1 MQLIAVKSC
10 KIDALSTA
18 IFRSFDQNSSH
29 PSSWRCL
36 IQMLILMFPVFI
48 FNSAFSTQTLVGS
61 ADYKIDTLK
70 DVINRGKIPCFF
82 EGISMHDFFKAK
94 VTKEYD
100 DIYERSV
107 SEGFGETFPLGP
119 IPVLEKSE
127 SMVTFLSS
135 VGRKL
140 APLVSSVSGYGKVN
154 QEHYFS
160 AKPFHKSLRA
170 ILYSHNISKPIRK
183 SADKLAG
190 RAIQSGIVPKL
201 EGDIYIEFVL
211 SCYPTTLFEF
221 HKSEFPRKIND
232 FSWKP
237 LSFRGFYKIF

>member
-1 MQLIAVKSC
+1 
-10 KIDALSTA
+10 
-18 IFRSFDQNSSH
+18 
-29 PSSWRCL
+29 
-36 IQMLILMFPVFI
+36 MLILMFPVFI

-70 DVINRGKIPCFF
+70 DVINRGKIACFF

-107 SEGFGETFPLGP
+107 SEGFGEAIQLGP
-119 IPVLEKSE
+119 IPVFEKGE
-127 SMVTFLSS
+127 LMVTFLSN

-140 APLVSSVSGYGKVN
+140 APLLSSVSGFAKAN
-154 QEHYFS
+154 QEHHFS

-170 ILYSHNISKPIRK
+170 IPYSHNISKPIRK
-183 SADKLAG
+183 SADKLA
-190 RAIQSGIVPKL
+190 RRVIQSGIVPKL
-201 EGDIYIEFVL
+201 EGDIYIEFIL
-211 SCYPTTLFEF
+211 SFYPTTLFEF
-221 HKSEFPRKIND
+221 HKSEVPRKIND

-237 LSFRGFYKIF
+237 LSFSGF